1 MNERIKSDDLQ
12 KTIINMLDKFGDSA
26 TVLLRDTCLEVG
38 NETANVVQNHIDFGT
53 GSYKENIKCEELST
67 GYKKRKKVVAVHA
80 DNGYYRIA
88 HLLENGHQVI
98 SHGKPAGT
106 AKAHPHFAYGEEYAD
121 KTLEKRYIEK
131 VNALL

>member
-1 MNERIKSDDLQ
+1 MNGSIKPEELQ
-12 KTIINMLDKFGDSA
+12 KTIIDMFEKFGDSA

-38 NETANVVQNHIDFGT
+38 NETAEVVRNHIDFGT

-80 DNGYYRIA
+80 DNGYYRLA
-88 HLLENGHQVI
+88 HLLEHGHQVI

-106 AKAHPHFAYGEEYAD
+106 AKAHPHFVYGEEYAD